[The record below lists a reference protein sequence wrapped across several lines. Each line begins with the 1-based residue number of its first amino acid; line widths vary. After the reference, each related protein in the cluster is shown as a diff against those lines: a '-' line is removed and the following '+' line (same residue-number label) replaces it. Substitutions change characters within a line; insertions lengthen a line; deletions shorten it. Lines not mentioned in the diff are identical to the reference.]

1 MQIAWAR
8 GEGAWHVACA
18 PEHVKEARSTRAPSP
33 ASALPQVERPV
44 PPTKRRRRIR
54 LAPLFWPVAIIAVV
68 VWIVLGSNNST
79 RAPSTPNNAPSYNHT
94 NYAPAETPTAK
105 CEDGTLSYAANHQGA
120 CSWHGGVA
128 VWYR

>member
-1 MQIAWAR
+1 LQ
-8 GEGAWHVACA
+8 GE
-18 PEHVKEARSTRAPSP
+18 S
-33 ASALPQVERPV
+33 V

-54 LAPLFWPVAIIAVV
+54 LAPLFWPVAIVAVV

-79 RAPSTPNNAPSYNHT
+79 APSTPNNAPSYNQT
-94 NYAPAETPTAK
+94 NYAPAGTPTAK

-120 CSWHGGVA
+120 CSYHGGVA